1 VEAHDLGMTHTTR
14 PLLRSALGTLAALTA
29 LALPLVAPA
38 GQPTASAAPLATRGQ
53 AMVKVR
59 ELLDGTIQ
67 RSYYHS
73 AGGSVTVARP
83 APGSWTIRIS
93 GFVAPGGNAQLT
105 QYIMTGE
112 GGRSFCAI
120 AGWAPVKGAM
130 EVHVKCWGDTGKPPT
145 QTSFG
150 VLFNSSLVLPST
162 LYAAFTAPNGA
173 FVGTVTPPVTWRI
186 GAAPTVKHL
195 TAGHYLV
202 EYPLAASTP
211 FPVVTAISTVP
222 RVCNIA
228 GWKLGFSTTHPGLKA
243 LFVGVACFDFLGVA
257 RDTAFSFM
265 MSNRNPLG
273 VNGGS
278 GGRIVV
284 GNSATVSTTPV
295 ANNVNTR
302 SGAVVANNSYR
313 TVSTAPIDGA
323 TYITMPGYPGAIAIL
338 DRQLDVAVSVGN
350 DGTRCALED
359 SPLRYNGVLTVLLLC
374 TRPNGT
380 YLVHAANVGSW
391 TIG

>member
-1 VEAHDLGMTHTTR
+1 MTRTTR

-38 GQPTASAAPLATRGQ
+38 GQTTASAAPLAPMAPVATRGQ

-67 RSYYHS
+67 RWSYHS
-73 AGGSVTVARP
+73 AGGTVTVARP

-93 GFVAPGGNAQLT
+93 GFVAPGGNVQLT

-120 AGWAPVKGAM
+120 AGWAPVKDAM

-162 LYAAFTAPNGA
+162 LYAAFTAPTGG
-173 FVGTVTPPVTWRI
+173 FVDTITAPVTWRI
-186 GAAPTVKHL
+186 GAVPTVQH
-195 TAGHYLV
+195 AFVGHYLV
-202 EYPLAASTP
+202 EYPLATSTP
-211 FPVVTAISTVP
+211 FPVVTAISKVP
-222 RVCNIA
+222 RVCNIT
-228 GWKLGFSTTHPGLKA
+228 GWKLGVSTSHPGLKA

-284 GNSATVSTTPV
+284 GNSAPVSTTPL

-302 SGAVVANNSYR
+302 SGVAVANNSYR
-313 TVSTAPIDGA
+313 TVSTTPVDAA

-338 DRQLDVAVSVGN
+338 DRQLDVVVSVGN

-359 SPLRYNGVLTVLLLC
+359 SPLRYNGVLRVLLLC

-391 TIG
+391 TFR